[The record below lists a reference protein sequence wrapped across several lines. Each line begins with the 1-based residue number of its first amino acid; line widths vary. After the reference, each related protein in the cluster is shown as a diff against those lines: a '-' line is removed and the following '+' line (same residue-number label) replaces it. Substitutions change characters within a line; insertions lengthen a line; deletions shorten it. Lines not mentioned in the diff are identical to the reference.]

1 MPGRYWW
8 GRTAIA
14 LPIREGE
21 AMLDESFR
29 GFYAQGLLAGAE
41 AARRET
47 PRIPASA
54 QELLVRAAHVVR
66 ALPGPVSSRDEHEYY
81 AGWIDGYMLV
91 CGGAR
96 PVMMQRGRAPRHWA
110 RSESG

>member
-1 MPGRYWW
+1 M
-8 GRTAIA
+8 
-14 LPIREGE
+14 RE
-21 AMLDESFR
+21 ESFR
-29 GFYAQGLLAGAE
+29 GFYAEGLLAGAG

-54 QELLVRAAHVVR
+54 QELLVRATHVVR
-66 ALPGPVSSRDEHEYY
+66 ALPGPVSPRDEHEYY

-96 PVMMQRGRAPRHWA
+96 PVMMQRGRAPRHSA

>member
-1 MPGRYWW
+1 MW
-8 GRTAIA
+8 IS
-14 LPIREGE
+14 
-21 AMLDESFR
+21 DDSFR

-47 PRIPASA
+47 PRIPASG
-54 QELLVRAAHVVR
+54 QELLVRATDVVR

-81 AGWIDGYMLV
+81 AGWIDGYMLI

-96 PVMMQRGRAPRHWA
+96 PVMMQRGRAPRGWT
-110 RSESG
+110 RPESD